1 MGCAASR
8 PLDVGPTQQ
17 QQQQQQQQVVY
28 RADVVVLEFP
38 SGADGTSSILSVATS
53 ATAGESNKAAATGE
67 ARATAGDS
75 SGSSSSSSSNHEEEE
90 ALPLPPPPA
99 RKAARFAPSEKPAPT
114 KEGSGSS
121 DESIQQRKA
130 AGRVKI
136 WRGQKDLVDMLA
148 SIGDF
153 EEFPALATSGT
164 MRQRL
169 ATAMRQRPEAL
180 HKCYR
185 SACGVLA
192 NQPHAP
198 METQALALAL
208 LQTLAVEQ
216 QKLSGR
222 RLETKKE
229 LLERVQRQEEAAE
242 DGTPCLLS

>member
-38 SGADGTSSILSVATS
+38 SDADGTSSILSVATS
-53 ATAGESNKAAATGE
+53 NKAAATCE